1 MTIRLKRRLPAAAL
15 LPLCCVYA
23 LAPSAAWADETP
35 TADPATP
42 EKAKLLQQVVV
53 TGTRSTDRVASES
66 LAPIDV
72 LSPADLNATGST
84 DLASAL
90 STLLPSLDFPR
101 PAINDGN
108 DAIRPASLRGMSPDQ
123 VLVLVDGKRYHT
135 TSLVNYNSSVGRG
148 SAPVDLNSI
157 PIAAI
162 DHIEVLRDGAAAQ
175 YGSDA
180 IAGVINVVL
189 KRGGAAGGNDITAS
203 GGIMDKGD
211 GAQNGVQGSLGVP
224 LGGPE
229 GSAPGWMRV
238 AWNYQNTMNTNRA
251 ENRDRSTTLA
261 GAANPSGIPY
271 ERYGDPAVK
280 TYQLLLNFGYD
291 IASGVEL
298 YGYLNGSRRDVT
310 SNGYYRAYD
319 SARNVPEIYPNGFLP
334 KIVNHSNDIAAVLGA
349 RGTTDGGWHWDF
361 SADHGENN
369 LAFDIANSVNTNLYY
384 TQGYSPTYFNAGTF
398 RNKQSVANLDLSKD
412 VHVGFLPNPVTVAF
426 GAEYRKETYEIE
438 SGDPDSYFFDPGT
451 LIPGT
456 DTPYAGGSQVFP
468 GLTPEVAGS
477 FGRHSQAAYVDLET
491 DVTSKL
497 SAGLAGRYEHYSDAG
512 STRSGK
518 LSARYQFTDTFA
530 LRATASNGFR
540 APSLAQQNYESVVTL
555 IQNGTLA
562 QIGTYRTS
570 DPVAIALGAKA
581 LKPEKSTNYG
591 LGAVWQPWS
600 DFSATLDLYQIRVAD
615 AILYSDQIAV
625 DIPNSQVTG
634 AQFFVNGATTRTR
647 GADLIA
653 DYRMD
658 LGDGGRL
665 NLTAS
670 GNYNKTKVL
679 EVSTPAFGRASEGLL
694 TSSTPRTKY
703 VFSGDWERKGFGLHA
718 NLTRYGSVIRRGDAD
733 DASQDQK
740 FAARWLLDLSGRYA
754 WEAWTFT
761 VGVDNVTNQ
770 YPTKASLANVYEDR
784 ADGLQYS
791 SLSPFGF
798 NGRYWYGKVAYR
810 F

>member
-1 MTIRLKRRLPAAAL
+1 MH
-15 LPLCCVYA
+15 A
-23 LAPSAAWADETP
+23 LAATAAWAD
-35 TADPATP
+35 DKPAEPASP
-42 EKAKLLQQVVV
+42 EKAKQLQQVVV
-53 TGTRSTDRVASES
+53 TGTRSTDRTASES

-72 LSPADLNATGST
+72 LTPADLNATGST

-135 TSLVNYNSSVGRG
+135 TSLVNYNSAIGRG

-189 KRGGAAGGNDITAS
+189 RHGSVEGGNSITAN

-211 GAQNGVQGSLGVP
+211 GAQNGVQGTLGIP
-224 LGGPE
+224 LSGPN

-238 AWNYQNTMNTNRA
+238 AWNYQNAMNTNRA
-251 ENRDRSTTLA
+251 ENRDKATTLA
-261 GAANPSGIPY
+261 GAPNPSGIPY

-291 IASGVEL
+291 ITSGVEL
-298 YGYLNGSRRDVT
+298 YGYLNGSKRDVT

-319 SARNVPEIYPNGFLP
+319 SARNVPQIYPNGFLP
-334 KIVNHSNDIAAVLGA
+334 RIVNHSNDIAAVLGV
-349 RGTTDGGWHWDF
+349 RGTTQGGWHWDF

-369 LAFDIANSVNTNLYY
+369 LVFDIANSVNTNLYH
-384 TQGYSPTYFNAGTF
+384 TLGYSPTYFNAGTF

-412 VHVGFLPNPVTVAF
+412 VHVGFLPNAVTVAF
-426 GAEYRKETYEIE
+426 GAEYRKETYVIDA
-438 SGDPDSYFFDPGT
+438 GDPDSYFFDPAT

-456 DTPYAGGSQVFP
+456 TTPYAGGSQVFP
-468 GLTPEVAGS
+468 GLTPQVAGS
-477 FGRHSQAAYVDLET
+477 FGRHSEAAYVDFET

-530 LRATASNGFR
+530 LRGTISNGFR

-555 IQNGTLA
+555 IQNGQLA

-570 DPVAIALGAKA
+570 DPVAIALGAKP

-591 LGAVWQPWS
+591 LGAVWQPWN
-600 DFSATLDLYQIRVAD
+600 DFSATLDLYQIRVGN

-625 DIPNSQVTG
+625 SIPNSQVTG

-653 DYRMD
+653 NYRMD
-658 LGDGGRL
+658 LDGWGKL

-679 EVSTPAFGRASEGLL
+679 SISTPAFGRASEGLL

-703 VFSGDWERKGFGLHA
+703 VFSGDWQLQGFGLHA

-733 DASQDQK
+733 DGSQDQK
-740 FAARWLLDLSGRYA
+740 FAARWLLDLAASYT
-754 WEAWTFT
+754 WQTWTFT
-761 VGVDNVTNQ
+761 AGVDNLTNQ

-798 NGRYWYGKVAYR
+798 NGRYWYGKATYR